1 MLVLDGKSQDLWP
14 SEDGEWRLEVT
25 YSLFLPAEYHIYV
38 NGDTLI
44 EGVNCTKMRTD
55 HIYSIPSPDEPN
67 EFETFFVREEYLH
80 FNGDSLFWWKED
92 EFRLLLCFSCDVGDS
107 WYPLKINELNQDCDS
122 TGITLAQKDSVE
134 YNNVW
139 YRRIRI
145 ETPNWE
151 TSPFFWEGIFDERT
165 FSRDYFYPE
174 YTVCGSIV
182 EWLMFS
188 FMCYSDGDLSLPEPN
203 GDCSSMLLS
212 SEDLKVN
219 TSVRVYPN
227 PISQGEKLIV
237 GEFDEIRIFD
247 LSGRLVWQS
256 QESNQRIYLNLNS
269 GTYLITV
276 IKDEESYTSRLV
288 VK

>member
-1 MLVLDGKSQDLWP
+1 
-14 SEDGEWRLEVT
+14 
-25 YSLFLPAEYHIYV
+25 
-38 NGDTLI
+38 
-44 EGVNCTKMRTD
+44 
-55 HIYSIPSPDEPN
+55 
-67 EFETFFVREEYLH
+67 
-80 FNGDSLFWWKED
+80 
-92 EFRLLLCFSCDVGDS
+92 
-107 WYPLKINELNQDCDS
+107 
-122 TGITLAQKDSVE
+122 
-134 YNNVW
+134 
-139 YRRIRI
+139 
-145 ETPNWE
+145 
-151 TSPFFWEGIFDERT
+151 
-165 FSRDYFYPE
+165 
-174 YTVCGSIV
+174 
-182 EWLMFS
+182 MFS

-227 PISQGEKLIV
+227 PISQGEELIV

-247 LSGRLVWQS
+247 LSGRIVWQS